1 MRKVRKNS
9 TEITSQKPADP
20 LESKPQE
27 PPPPEEPRETYVSRR
42 PYLGYVA
49 ALLVWAIAF
58 AFLIGLLL
66 YESVAGLFTMLRNA
80 LGL

>member
-9 TEITSQKPADP
+9 TEITSQKPVDP
-20 LESKPQE
+20 PESKPLE
-27 PPPPEEPRETYVSRR
+27 TPPEEPGETYVSRVQYR
-42 PYLGYVA
+42 AYMA

-58 AFLIGLLL
+58 AFMIGLLL
-66 YESVAGLFTMLRNA
+66 YESVAALFTMLRNA